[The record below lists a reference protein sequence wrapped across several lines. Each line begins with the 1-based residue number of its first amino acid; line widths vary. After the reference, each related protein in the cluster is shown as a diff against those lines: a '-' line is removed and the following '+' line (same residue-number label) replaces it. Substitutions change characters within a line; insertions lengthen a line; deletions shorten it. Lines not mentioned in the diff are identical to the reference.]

1 MDQARID
8 FWLKEFECFTTAI
21 VANGEVPSSE
31 LSIRLLRNMK
41 RVICCDGALQKLLSI
56 NIVPDVVVGDGD
68 SMGIPIVETQ
78 CIASLQ
84 DEDPHR
90 RDVARNVS
98 GFPQKIM
105 DAIHR
110 RDAKFCVSVNGH
122 EIPYYPDRSE
132 EYNDLQKALKYCT
145 AKGYD
150 NILLMGCGGLRED
163 HFIANLSILAMYSK
177 EIHLTMLTEH
187 GVFNVIH
194 GTTTLRSLPEMQV
207 SVFARNPRTKLTFT
221 GLKYPVNDHSFKW
234 LWEGSLNEAVG
245 DGFVVEASDGEPV
258 IIYRAIYS

>member
-1 MDQARID
+1 MDQSHID
-8 FWLKEFECFTTAI
+8 FWLKEFEHFTTAI

-56 NIVPDVVVGDGD
+56 DIIPDVVVGDGD
-68 SMGIPIVETQ
+68 SMNGELLQRET
-78 CIASLQ
+78 
-84 DEDPHR
+84 
-90 RDVARNVS
+90 
-98 GFPQKIM
+98 GFAQKIM
-105 DAIHR
+105 DILHR

-163 HFIANLSILAMYSK
+163 HFIANLSILAMYS
-177 EIHLTMLTEH
+177 EEMHLTMLTEH
-187 GVFNVIH
+187 GVFNILR
-194 GTTTLRSLPEMQV
+194 GTSSFRSLPGMQI
-207 SVFARNPRTKLTFT
+207 SVFARSPRTKLTFT

-245 DGFVVEASDGEPV
+245 DGFIVEASDGEPV